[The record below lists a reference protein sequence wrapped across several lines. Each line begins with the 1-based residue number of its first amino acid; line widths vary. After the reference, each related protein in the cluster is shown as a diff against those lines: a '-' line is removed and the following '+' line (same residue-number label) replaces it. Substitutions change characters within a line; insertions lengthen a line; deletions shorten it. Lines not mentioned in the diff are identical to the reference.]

1 MIYVIPDEIL
11 KKTNCPHH
19 FSCLTTGKCGDKDM
33 CEADYA
39 DGLNVLFLKAK
50 KPAKCIHRISFGY
63 SQMCSC
69 PTRYAIHK
77 KYYLRRRK

>member
-1 MIYVIPDEIL
+1 
-11 KKTNCPHH
+11 
-19 FSCLTTGKCGDKDM
+19 M